1 MVGLA
6 AGAVQ
11 DSLSNYLAG
20 KKTVAKLPFHS
31 FVHLF
36 VINKVKLEYCS
47 VYCLSRS
54 NICLIWAI
62 FNA

>member
-20 KKTVAKLPFHS
+20 KKTVAKLPFYS

-47 VYCLSRS
+47 VYCLSRY